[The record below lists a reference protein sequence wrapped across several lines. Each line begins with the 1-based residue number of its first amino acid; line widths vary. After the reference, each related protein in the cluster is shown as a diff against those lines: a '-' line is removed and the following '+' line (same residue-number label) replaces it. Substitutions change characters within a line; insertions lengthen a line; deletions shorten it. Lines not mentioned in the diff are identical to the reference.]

1 MKFLFRNN
9 ETHVEALD
17 FKKLSKVDK
26 NKEAIRRATFTNVEY
41 KGIYKALRT
50 YCAKSHKKID
60 EDERLTREI
69 VRHYILIATS
79 SSLCVSE
86 QRQLCWSDV
95 DIERRQTNGKQR
107 VLAKIRV
114 RAETSKVRNNRV
126 FIAEAES
133 TLNA

>member
-1 MKFLFRNN
+1 M
-9 ETHVEALD
+9 
-17 FKKLSKVDK
+17 
-26 NKEAIRRATFTNVEY
+26 
-41 KGIYKALRT
+41 
-50 YCAKSHKKID
+50 
-60 EDERLTREI
+60 
-69 VRHYILIATS
+69 
-79 SSLCVSE
+79 
-86 QRQLCWSDV
+86 CWSDV